1 MNDYLKNNN
10 SSQSTN
16 RTNKINP
23 PFFDNIINNNLRK
36 KSKIKN
42 LIIKST
48 QRYNLNILK
57 FFFTKWKNQE
67 NEKII
72 TNNNYS
78 NKEKA
83 IVEINKNNYF
93 YDSNNGNNDQKEKKI
108 EICNNN
114 NFFKEIKDIE
124 NGANHIQKKLV
135 ENNFPSC
142 EVNNNSS
149 INMNK

>member
-42 LIIKST
+42 LLIKAN
-48 QRYNLNILK
+48 QRDNLSILK
-57 FFFTKWKNQE
+57 FFFTKWKNKE

-93 YDSNNGNNDQKEKKI
+93 YD
-108 EICNNN
+108 
-114 NFFKEIKDIE
+114 
-124 NGANHIQKKLV
+124 
-135 ENNFPSC
+135 
-142 EVNNNSS
+142 
-149 INMNK
+149 